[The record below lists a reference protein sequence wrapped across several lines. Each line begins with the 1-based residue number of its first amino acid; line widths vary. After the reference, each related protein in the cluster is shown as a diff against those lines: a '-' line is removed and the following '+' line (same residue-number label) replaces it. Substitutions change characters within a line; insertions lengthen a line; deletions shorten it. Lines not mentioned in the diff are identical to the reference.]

1 MQVAALILQ
10 LLGAVLTGV
19 GMYGAYR
26 AAREGLTIRQ
36 WFQQW
41 RNRGKA
47 HTVHVDEPATA
58 HAEMYPPTVSV
69 TYSHDP
75 SLPLDEQVRR
85 LALTVEQSQ
94 ADITRLREDARE
106 DRHNVSDNLALIAA
120 RIETLDADTQ
130 ERLRRLVIDQR
141 HRGVIDLRW
150 AATGLFITAVGL
162 GLALFD
168 LACA

>member
-1 MQVAALILQ
+1 MQVAALVLQ
-10 LLGAVLTGV
+10 LVGAVVTGV
-19 GMYGAYR
+19 GLSVAYI
-26 AAREGLTIRQ
+26 AARDGLTICQ
-36 WFQQW
+36 WIQQW
-41 RNRGKA
+41 LNRGKA
-47 HTVHVDEPATA
+47 HTVNVDEPATA

-69 TYSHDP
+69 TYPHDP
-75 SLPLDEQVRR
+75 SLRMDEQVRR

-94 ADITRLREDARE
+94 ADISRLREDARE

-141 HRGVIDLRW
+141 HRGVIDLSW

-168 LACA
+168 LCR